1 MHWHLALVH
10 LESYK
15 NPLLSQHPKNSTGVR
30 YCSAD
35 ANLDKLAPDLGKE
48 APCQN
53 KIKNKKKWKPTK
65 KTFCVPKMLN
75 FVHYISSLFW
85 LTLKTGFGT
94 RCKH

>member
-15 NPLLSQHPKNSTGVR
+15 SPLLSQHPKNSTGVR
-30 YCSAD
+30 YCSTD

-53 KIKNKKKWKPTK
+53 KIKN
-65 KTFCVPKMLN
+65 
-75 FVHYISSLFW
+75 
-85 LTLKTGFGT
+85 
-94 RCKH
+94 